1 MDTKALLESKLD
13 QLGEQIDT
21 KLNSAVEAQ
30 KANLHQELDNLKA
43 NELKGLTEQY
53 SKLQGQVDSLE
64 SATLRKSGASA
75 PKNWMGELVDKIKSS
90 DNFANEVRT
99 HKGATFS
106 VPSFKALP
114 LVPAND
120 LTGDVVPPDYVP
132 GIVFDPDRAQH
143 VRDFVPNGTTS
154 SDVIRYIQ
162 ETAYTDNTNFR
173 DQGSTA
179 GTQEFTLEAKD
190 APVRQIS
197 NYVRLT
203 TEMLDDIPGLTAYI
217 SARLPKKIRVK
228 EDNALL
234 YGVDASFQGL
244 TEVAS
249 AWTDTLAD
257 SNVNRYDVLISAIA
271 QVRDGE
277 YQANAIMVHPDDYY
291 NLLLIKDAYGAYVMP
306 DQFRFGSE
314 LPRIAGVPLIANT
327 AISTGDFLVGDFSL
341 GCQVFDRQA
350 SNIRFFEQDQ
360 DNAIKGLITVVANER
375 LAFPIYRTNAFVYG
389 DFASALAYGSA

>member
-1 MDTKALLESKLD
+1 MDTKALVEQKLD
-13 QLGEQIDT
+13 QLGEQIEA
-21 KLNSAVEAQ
+21 KINGAVEAQ
-30 KANLHQELDNLKA
+30 KANLHNQLDSLKA

-53 SKLQGQVDSLE
+53 NSLQTQVDSIE
-64 SATLRKSGASA
+64 SATLRKSGEGRA
-75 PKNWMGELVDKIKSS
+75 KNWMGELVDKIKSS
-90 DNFANEVRT
+90 ENFANEVRT
-99 HKGATFS
+99 NKGATFS
-106 VPSFKALP
+106 VPTFKSLP
-114 LVPAND
+114 LVPVND
-120 LTGDVVPPDYVP
+120 LTGDVVPPDYLP
-132 GIVFDPDRAQH
+132 GVVFDPDRSQH
-143 VRDFVPNGTTS
+143 VRDFVPSGTTS

-162 ETAYTDNTNFR
+162 ETSYTDNTNFR

-244 TEVAS
+244 TEVAA
-249 AWTDTLAD
+249 AWTDTLSD

-277 YQANAIMVHPDDYY
+277 YMANAIMVHPDDYY

-314 LPRIAGVPLIANT
+314 VPRIAGVPLIANT
-327 AISTGDFLVGDFSL
+327 AISTGDFLVGDFAL